1 MRNHFLGSTM
11 ALAMLWAGWSLVS
24 IPAAGQEG
32 GKPGPTNYGG
42 CPTENLAFHLCAV
55 EKAKSFNPPR
65 TPDGKPDFQ
74 GYWHGRETKGNF
86 SVEAVTA
93 DEPLTRSPIM
103 PWQVTSGM
111 LVDPPDRKLPYQ
123 PWAAA
128 IGRKGENFKK
138 YIDPRTAC
146 GSPGVPRVVSGL
158 SLILQPP
165 GEDSIT
171 FLFEDQGAYRVIPT
185 DGRPHIGKN
194 IKLTNG
200 DSVGRWEG
208 NTLVV
213 DVTNLNGYNFLDD
226 SGNFYSD
233 ATHVTERMTMIDP
246 NTMHF
251 EGTIDDPKVYT
262 KPWKIV
268 WPMVRETNPEFE
280 FLEEACREGE
290 RDVPIFRRLGYRFY
304 RGNNLPALRPR

>member
-1 MRNHFLGSTM
+1 MRNRLLRLTT
-11 ALAMLWAGWSLVS
+11 ALALTWAGWSLVS

-32 GKPGPTNYGG
+32 AKAGPTSYGG

-55 EKAKSFNPPR
+55 EKAKTFNPPR
-65 TPDGKPDFQ
+65 TPDGKPDMQ

-103 PWQVTSGM
+103 PWMVTDGM

-123 PWAAA
+123 PWATS

-146 GSPGVPRVVSGL
+146 GSPGVPRVLSGL

-165 GEDSIT
+165 GENSVT
-171 FLFEDQGAYRVIPT
+171 FLFEDQGAYRVVPT

-208 NTLVV
+208 NTLVI
-213 DVTNLNGYNFLDD
+213 DVTNLNGFNFLDD
-226 SGNFYSD
+226 SGNFYTD
-233 ATHVTERMTMIDP
+233 ATRVTERMTMIDP

-251 EGTIDDPKVYT
+251 EGTIDDPKAYT

-268 WPMVRETNPEFE
+268 WPMVRETDPKFE

-290 RDVPIFRRLGYRFY
+290 HDVPRFRGAGMRFY
-304 RGNNLPALRPR
+304 RGNNLPASRPR